1 MDMGVPLVQEPCDS
15 SGTDD
20 RPTDVFGNS
29 ELEAAFVSY
38 YRPMHRLAVLLVGDR
53 AAAEDIVMD
62 AFLRTLTGLRRV
74 RDRSHLDRY
83 LRRAVVNLSRNAGR
97 DRKRADARATRAAR
111 LDAPLHDAVRP
122 AEGHDDLLAA
132 IRALPTRQRATVVL
146 RYYEGLSEREM
157 AETLGCS
164 EGSVKQ
170 HLARAHR
177 RLAAAI
183 SITEGD
189 ST

>member
-1 MDMGVPLVQEPCDS
+1 MRPERRGTTHTTGGGPSASVRNFSTPVNRPGAWRCHMDMGVPLVQEPCDS

-74 RDRSHLDRY
+74 
-83 LRRAVVNLSRNAGR
+83 
-97 DRKRADARATRAAR
+97 
-111 LDAPLHDAVRP
+111 
-122 AEGHDDLLAA
+122 
-132 IRALPTRQRATVVL
+132 
-146 RYYEGLSEREM
+146 
-157 AETLGCS
+157 
-164 EGSVKQ
+164 
-170 HLARAHR
+170 
-177 RLAAAI
+177 
-183 SITEGD
+183 
-189 ST
+189 